1 MSSFIKSGVRLWK
14 HQEQLVSSAI
24 NHGSYN
30 LWFAGC
36 GTGKTLS
43 SIVLADRLEAKRILV
58 LTTKAAMV
66 SVWKNEIDKWT
77 FNTHTVV
84 PIGSGRFRR
93 ASLTK
98 SYSPYTPTFYV
109 INYEFAWRVE
119 ELLSTIPFDLVIAD
133 ECHKLQSHS
142 GRSSTILAMACR
154 NIKYKL
160 AMTGT
165 LMEDK
170 VTQVYGQVRFLDS
183 KIYRNK
189 PVSTIFGRY
198 TEFRN
203 QFEVTKTLPS
213 RAVIVVGSKN
223 LGRLAETIAPFTCRL
238 DSSTVLDLPDYL
250 DIYRYVDIDKPT
262 LNMYEDMRKHK
273 ITETDRG
280 TLVVDNKLTQFIRL
294 QEIVLGHYRD
304 GNLFADPMLEQLHS
318 LIGEIGNKPIVIYVK
333 FVRDVQRISDILD
346 NKVCYLTGSVNELA
360 DWKAGKY
367 NILIA
372 NIAAG
377 SESVDLTRARYVIY
391 YSKSFSRT
399 QYIQSRYR
407 VYRPPAKDKITYY
420 HIVAR
425 NTIVEYIEEALA
437 KKAKV
442 TDYLIE
448 RLEK

>member
-1 MSSFIKSGVRLWK
+1 M
-14 HQEQLVSSAI
+14 
-24 NHGSYN
+24 
-30 LWFAGC
+30 
-36 GTGKTLS
+36 
-43 SIVLADRLEAKRILV
+43 
-58 LTTKAAMV
+58 
-66 SVWKNEIDKWT
+66 
-77 FNTHTVV
+77 
-84 PIGSGRFRR
+84 
-93 ASLTK
+93 
-98 SYSPYTPTFYV
+98 
-109 INYEFAWRVE
+109 
-119 ELLSTIPFDLVIAD
+119 
-133 ECHKLQSHS
+133 
-142 GRSSTILAMACR
+142 
-154 NIKYKL
+154 
-160 AMTGT
+160 
-165 LMEDK
+165 
-170 VTQVYGQVRFLDS
+170 
-183 KIYRNK
+183 
-189 PVSTIFGRY
+189 
-198 TEFRN
+198 
-203 QFEVTKTLPS
+203 
-213 RAVIVVGSKN
+213 
-223 LGRLAETIAPFTCRL
+223 
-238 DSSTVLDLPDYL
+238 LDLPTYL

-262 LNMYEDMRKHK
+262 LNVYEDMRKYK

-280 TLVVDNKLTQFIRL
+280 TLVVDNKLTQLIRL